1 MSVAYTYGYT
11 RLEDPSQQIRLLQ
24 VHSARDKGAVLTGTL
39 SVHTL
44 PPRNASKTERLSK
57 HLRLPGYQAISYVW
71 GSGPEL
77 NPSHE
82 IILDGRRFP
91 ITENLHA
98 ALHSY
103 RSRIAS
109 SLRFW
114 VDAICINQGDS
125 YEKSAQIPIM
135 RDIYHLAICVN
146 VWLGA
151 ETAETIRA
159 ARFIKE
165 LIQSHSWVKNLAELN
180 RRMVD
185 METEDRTAGRK
196 QRPWTRAVVAESQ
209 RLVMKGV
216 TKGALGFVRGMEIGF
231 DVAFNSLSD
240 HLDDQKVQEGGAFIN
255 VEDIL
260 SWEPNEIQL
269 KAVEGEDFQEMATLL
284 DKILFSDSQYFNRM
298 WTLQELCVA
307 DRGFALVLGAGLDD
321 LLGIFCYMQRTF
333 NIRAGTIEKI
343 TSLIGITT
351 KFNNGQR
358 QSLRIL
364 LALSA
369 GRKSKDPRDRIYA
382 LEGLMK
388 DEMNPWLR
396 PDYTKSVAEIY
407 ANTARHIISVDKS
420 LDVLCGQRLED
431 RLPELPSWVPDF
443 RHFGLDLRALVQA
456 TGENII
462 YHASQPEKEELPQYT
477 PQIALEWQTI
487 TVTGILLGTVTV
499 LSDIG
504 VPDKELQIEL
514 FARSVNSWAAKL
526 IQSQEWKPEEL
537 EAINKVTDLVGRYA
551 EYYQN
556 SNRAT
561 FAGRNPDKLQRLRE
575 ITENA
580 KHQSGIAL
588 DLYQKLFL
596 TLLCGRLTPSARC
609 RAGEL
614 LDHMTRLC
622 NPDQEGTEALEVLC
636 KALDSGTGG
645 RRLIISEEKQI
656 GAGPEKTQKGDM
668 IYVLMGCNV
677 PVILRKTERPTEF
690 EFVGECYL
698 HGFMDGEALTI
709 RDGDKVTAHEVKL
722 V

>member
-11 RLEDPSQQIRLLQ
+11 RLENPSEQIRLLK

-44 PPRNASKTERLSK
+44 PPRNASRTERLSK
-57 HLRLPGYQAISYVW
+57 HLHLPSYQALSYVW
-71 GSGPEL
+71 GTGPEL

-98 ALHSY
+98 ALATY
-103 RSRIAS
+103 RSNAAI
-109 SLRFW
+109 SLRYW
-114 VDAICINQGDS
+114 VDAICINQADS
-125 YEKSAQIPIM
+125 SEKSAQIPIM
-135 RDIYHLAICVN
+135 RDIYHLAICVT

-151 ETAETIRA
+151 ETAETVRA
-159 ARFIKE
+159 TRFVEGIIE
-165 LIQSHSWVKNLAELN
+165 GDGWVKNLEELN
-180 RRMVD
+180 RRLTD
-185 METEDRTAGRK
+185 IETEDRTAGRK
-196 QRPWTRAVVAESQ
+196 NQHLVRTVVTGSE
-209 RLVMKGV
+209 RLAIKGL
-216 TKGALGFVRGMEIGF
+216 TKGILGFIRGVEIGF
-231 DVAFNSLSD
+231 DVAYNSLSD
-240 HLDDQKVQEGGAFIN
+240 HLDDHKVR
-255 VEDIL
+255 EDGIFRNIEDVL
-260 SWEPNEIQL
+260 SWEPNESQL

-307 DRGFALVLGAGLDD
+307 DRGLSLLLGTGLDD
-321 LLGIFCYMQRTF
+321 LLGIFYYMQRTF
-333 NIRAGTIEKI
+333 NIRAASIEKI
-343 TSLIGITT
+343 TTLLEITA

-388 DEMNPWLR
+388 DVMNPWLR

-420 LDVLCGQRLED
+420 LDVLCGQRLKD

-462 YHASQPEKEELPQYT
+462 YHASQREEQELPQYT
-477 PQIALEWQTI
+477 PQTALEWQTI

-499 LSDIG
+499 LSDI
-504 VPDKELQIEL
+504 VVSDEDLQIER
-514 FARSVNSWAAKL
+514 FAQNAHSWAAKL

-551 EYYQN
+551 EYYEN

-561 FAGRNPDKLQRLRE
+561 FAARNPDKLQRLLE

-580 KHQSGIAL
+580 KDQSGSAL
-588 DLYQKLFL
+588 VLYQKLFL

-609 RAGEL
+609 KDGEL

-622 NPDQEGTEALEVLC
+622 HPDKEGTEALELLC
-636 KALDSGTGG
+636 KALDSGTVG

-656 GAGPEKTQKGDM
+656 GAGPEATQKGDM

-677 PVILRKTERPTEF
+677 PVILRKTEKPTEF
-690 EFVGECYL
+690 EFVGECYW
-698 HGFMDGEALTI
+698 HGSMDGEALSI
-709 RDGDKVTAHEVKL
+709 RDGDKVTAHEFKL